1 MLLIYSSGPRLRL
14 MAVCGWATR
23 VVSLMMESR
32 IGVSVSQVSRGMVL
46 RRADSDERGVG
57 KVEEPKDGKVGLSAS
72 RDSTSAAA
80 LALHSG

>member
-1 MLLIYSSGPRLRL
+1 

-32 IGVSVSQVSRGMVL
+32 TGVSFSQVSRGMVA
-46 RRADSDERGVG
+46 RRADSDERQVG
-57 KVEEPKDGKVGLSAS
+57 EEKEPKVGEAGLCAS

>member
-1 MLLIYSSGPRLRL
+1 MYSSGPRLRL

-32 IGVSVSQVSRGMVL
+32 IGVSFSQVSRGMVL
-46 RRADSDERGVG
+46 RRADSDEREVG
-57 KVEEPKDGKVGLSAS
+57 KVVEPKDGKAGLYAS

-80 LALHSG
+80 LAFHSG

>member
-1 MLLIYSSGPRLRL
+1 

-32 IGVSVSQVSRGMVL
+32 IGVSFSQVSRGMVL
-46 RRADSDERGVG
+46 RRADSDEREVG
-57 KVEEPKDGKVGLSAS
+57 EVEESKDRKAGFAS

>member
-1 MLLIYSSGPRLRL
+1 

-57 KVEEPKDGKVGLSAS
+57 KVEEPKDGLSAS

>member
-1 MLLIYSSGPRLRL
+1 

-23 VVSLMMESR
+23 VVSLIMESR
-32 IGVSVSQVSRGMVL
+32 IGVSFSQVSRGMVL
-46 RRADSDERGVG
+46 RCADSDEREIGE
-57 KVEEPKDGKVGLSAS
+57 VEAGLYAS